1 MRKSCIICHMFKF
14 GTCLRCHV
22 DKSSRVK
29 QIIVEN
35 YGAAGETEVGFI
47 ARTQNQAF
55 LMWIHQI
62 RCGLGGEY
70 QKQIDPFSS
79 HLIFPLSL
87 KSLNPLSSWSSPFSP
102 LYLDLP
108 PLILDS
114 IPRLIRAPQGVEG
127 VPHLQKTN
135 LILFFIAKEHI
146 FRN

>member
-47 ARTQNQAF
+47 ARTENRAF
-55 LMWIHQI
+55 LIWIHQI
-62 RCGLGGEY
+62 RCGSGGLGGEY
-70 QKQIDPFSS
+70 EKKIDPFSS

-87 KSLNPLSSWSSPFSP
+87 KSLNPLSSILISP
-102 LYLDLP
+102 L
-108 PLILDS
+108 
-114 IPRLIRAPQGVEG
+114 
-127 VPHLQKTN
+127 
-135 LILFFIAKEHI
+135 
-146 FRN
+146 